1 MFQRWGAF
9 VYRHR
14 RVVALAALVVAVAA
28 LPFAGRVSGKLS
40 SGGWLDPH
48 SESSQVGDRLAAQ
61 FGGGKSSLV
70 ALFTRTQPG
79 ADATSAEFQ
88 GSLATTTAVLRSDPN
103 VTSTVGYA
111 ETGDARFISLKGDA
125 AYVVINLA
133 VTDEESVPL
142 YRDLRAKL
150 VPPAGYT
157 VSVFGYAPLTLDTSK
172 QAEEDLGRAELVS
185 LPIVAVVLF
194 LVFTSAVAAGMPLLI
209 AGLAI
214 PTSLGLV
221 YWVAQVTSMSIFVL
235 NIASMLGLAL
245 AIDYSL
251 FLVSRF
257 REELAHGREVGDAV
271 TRAVATSGKA
281 VVFSGI
287 AVAIGLSG
295 LMVFPFTTIRS
306 IGLGSALVV
315 GCSVFFALTF
325 LPAVLGMLGHR
336 VNRLSLA
343 GLRHRLRGERGPI
356 AETEVVHEVT
366 DPDHPSRW
374 GRVARRVMAHPW
386 RVVLPVLALLLVLG
400 TPFLRLEQGVP
411 GAEVLPVGLE
421 SRDAFVAL
429 QTDFAP
435 GETTPMVILAD
446 LSAEPTSLA
455 GITALQA
462 YANRVAALEG
472 VSRVESF
479 FTITDPT
486 TGLAVPPAQVQ
497 ILFALPAAQRPAGVA
512 ALLARYVSGNTVRLD
527 AISPYMS
534 SRPEATSLVPRMRA
548 LPVDAPI
555 SHTSLG
561 GAAALGADFLAGQA
575 DRLPFAVG
583 WTMLATAVILF
594 LLFGSVVLPLKAVL
608 MTLLSASASF
618 GALVW
623 IFQDGN
629 LSNLLNF
636 QSPGFTVA
644 GIPIIMFCVIFGLSM
659 DYEVLLLSRI
669 QEAWRRT
676 GDNTASVVE
685 GVVRTARVITGAAL
699 VMVSVF
705 FAFVLADEITI
716 KSVGVGM
723 AIAVAIDASIVR
735 VLLVPAVMRLLGP
748 WNWWAPGP
756 LGRIANR
763 VGFSHVEL
771 DSPQPPS
778 GARDAEGSAVGSEL
792 R

>member
-1 MFQRWGAF
+1 MFLRWGAF
-9 VYRHR
+9 IYRHR
-14 RVVALAALVVAVAA
+14 RIVALVALVVAVAA
-28 LPFAGRVSGKLS
+28 LPFASRASAKLT
-40 SGGWLDPH
+40 SGGWLDPL
-48 SESSQVGDRLAAQ
+48 SQSAQVDSRLAAE
-61 FGGGKSSLV
+61 FGGGKSSLL
-70 ALFTRTQPG
+70 ALFTSTQPG
-79 ADATSAEFQ
+79 ADATSAGFQ
-88 GSLATTTAVLRSDPN
+88 AAIATATASLRADPN
-103 VTSTVGYA
+103 VTGIVGYA
-111 ETGDARFISLKGDA
+111 GTGDRRFISLTGDA

-142 YRDLRAKL
+142 YPDLRAKL
-150 VPPAGYT
+150 APPAGYAVT
-157 VSVFGYAPLTLDTSK
+157 VSGYAPFTIDTAK
-172 QAEEDLGRAELVS
+172 QADADLVRAELVS

-194 LVFTSAVAAGMPLLI
+194 LVFTSAVAAGMPLLV

-221 YWVAQVTSMSIFVL
+221 YWVAQVTTMSIFVL

-257 REELAHGREVGDAV
+257 REELANGHEVGDAV
-271 TRAVATSGKA
+271 ARAVATSGKA

-295 LMVFPFTTIRS
+295 LMVFPFATLRS

-315 GCSVFFALTF
+315 GSSVFFALTF
-325 LPAVLGMLGHR
+325 LPAILGMLGHR

-356 AETEVVHEVT
+356 VETEVVLEVT
-366 DPDHPSRW
+366 DPNHPSRW
-374 GRVARRVMAHPW
+374 GRVARRVMAHPF
-386 RVVLPVLALLLVLG
+386 RVLLPVLALLLALG
-400 TPFLRLEQGVP
+400 TPFLHMEQGVP

-421 SRDAFVAL
+421 SRDTFVAL
-429 QTDFAP
+429 QANFAP

-446 LSAEPTSLA
+446 LSTDPTSPA
-455 GITALQA
+455 GIAALQA
-462 YANRVAALEG
+462 YASQLAAVKG
-472 VSRVESF
+472 ISRVESF
-479 FTITDPT
+479 FTITDPK
-486 TGLAVPPAQVQ
+486 TGLVVPPAQVQ
-497 ILFALPAAQRPAGVA
+497 QLFALPAAQRPAGIA
-512 ALLARYVSGNTVRLD
+512 TLLARYVKGNTVLLD
-527 AISPYMS
+527 AISPYVA
-534 SRPEATSLVPRMRA
+534 SRPEATSLVPAVRA

-555 SHTSLG
+555 TGTSVG
-561 GAAALGADFLAGQA
+561 GTAALGSDFLTGQS

-594 LLFGSVVLPLKAVL
+594 LLFGSVVLPFKAVL
-608 MTLLSASASF
+608 MTLLSATASF

-629 LSNLLNF
+629 LSNLLAF
-636 QSPGFTVA
+636 HSPGFTVA

-699 VMVSVF
+699 IMVSVF
-705 FAFVLADEITI
+705 SAFVLADEVTI
-716 KSVGVGM
+716 KSIGVGM

-735 VLLVPAVMRLLGP
+735 VTLVPAVMRLLGP

-756 LGRIANR
+756 LGRIAER
-763 VGFSHVEL
+763 VGFSHVES
-771 DSPQPPS
+771 DDP
-778 GARDAEGSAVGSEL
+778 GAQR
-792 R
+792 